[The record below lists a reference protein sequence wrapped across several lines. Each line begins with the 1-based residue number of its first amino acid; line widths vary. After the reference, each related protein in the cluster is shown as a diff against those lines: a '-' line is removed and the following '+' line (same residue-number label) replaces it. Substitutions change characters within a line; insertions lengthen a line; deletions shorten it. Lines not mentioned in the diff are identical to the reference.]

1 MAGEHG
7 RGGGGGGAVG
17 EHYMPVIRSDDQRED
32 QYQEKQPAAVSV
44 AKGVAAATAS
54 GSMLVLA
61 GLTVTGTVLALI
73 VATPL
78 LVIFSP
84 VLVPAAFAASLLA
97 AGFASSG
104 AFGAAAVGLL
114 AWMYRY
120 LQSPSGEHAPA
131 GADKV
136 EHARARLD
144 DKAHDVRDWVQ
155 HRLDQAR
162 T

>member
-1 MAGEHG
+1 MAGELGHH
-7 RGGGGGGAVG
+7 RGGGPAAG
-17 EHYMPVIRSDDQRED
+17 EHYLRMDRGDDDEHNL
-32 QYQEKQPAAVSV
+32 EKQSAAVSV
-44 AKGVAAATAS
+44 TKGVIAATAA
-54 GSMLVLA
+54 GSMLALA
-61 GLTVTGTVLALI
+61 GLTLTGTVLALI

-84 VLVPAAFAASLLA
+84 VLVPAAFAVSLLV

-104 AFGAAAVGLL
+104 AFGAAAVGIL

-120 LQSPSGEHAPA
+120 LQSPSGENAPV

-144 DKAHDVRDWVQ
+144 AKAHDVRDWAQ
-155 HRLDQAR
+155 HGLDQAR